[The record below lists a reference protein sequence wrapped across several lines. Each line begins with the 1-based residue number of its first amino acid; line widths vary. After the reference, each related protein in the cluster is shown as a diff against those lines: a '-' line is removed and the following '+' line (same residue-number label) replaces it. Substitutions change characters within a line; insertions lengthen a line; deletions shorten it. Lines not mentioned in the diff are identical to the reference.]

1 MIPGSPVKH
10 AADPRF
16 TYTTRTHTM
25 VYCFFKHKALTS
37 ILLRSWN
44 CFSQLPVFICDVFV
58 LIAVKASMLRQLWLS
73 QKWGFRSRRA
83 KRQHIPLQVD
93 DALRTT
99 RMDTKAQVKLR
110 SYPSVC
116 NRQQEEHTLL
126 FKHMLKWWS
135 DNVIVKA
142 WRNVNVIPWMVL
154 LLYLN
159 CCFYCLVEGI
169 GTENLLAVL

>member
-10 AADPRF
+10 AIDPRF
-16 TYTTRTHTM
+16 TYTTKTHTM
-25 VYCFFKHKALTS
+25 VYCFFKHKALTR
-37 ILLRSWN
+37 ILLWSWN
-44 CFSQLPVFICDVFV
+44 CFSQLPVFICDVFI
-58 LIAVKASMLRQLWLS
+58 LIAVKASMLWQLWLS
-73 QKWGFRSRRA
+73 QKWSFRSRRA
-83 KRQHIPLQVD
+83 KCQHIPLQVD

-99 RMDTKAQVKLR
+99 HMYTKAQVKLR

-116 NRQQEEHTLL
+116 NRQQDNTLL
-126 FKHMLKWWS
+126 FKHMLKWWL

-142 WRNVNVIPWMVL
+142 WRNVNITWLVL

-169 GTENLLAVL
+169 GTENLQAVL